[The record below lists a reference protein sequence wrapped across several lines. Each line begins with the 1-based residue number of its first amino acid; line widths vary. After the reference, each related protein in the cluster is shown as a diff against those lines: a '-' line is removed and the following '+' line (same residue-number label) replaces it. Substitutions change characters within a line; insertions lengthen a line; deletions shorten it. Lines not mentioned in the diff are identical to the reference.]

1 MRVFLLLT
9 AAWGLWASPVLCES
23 GLLTACCELSCTED
37 CETDC
42 ECHGCA
48 ELCNARVTKP
58 SSGSELPD
66 FSATHHVATLP
77 PFASAY
83 ADSYWSE
90 FLDPVPIGFW
100 KLSFPFPV
108 SDRPLLV

>member
-1 MRVFLLLT
+1 MRILLLLT
-9 AAWGLWASPVLCES
+9 AVWGLWASPVLCES
-23 GLLTACCELSCTED
+23 GLLKACCEQSSSED

-42 ECHGCA
+42 ECDGCV

-66 FSATHHVATLP
+66 LSAAHLVATLP

-83 ADSYWSE
+83 ADGQWSG
-90 FLDPVPIGFW
+90 FLDRAATGLW
-100 KLSFPFPV
+100 NTNLPFPV

>member
-1 MRVFLLLT
+1 MRILLFLT
-9 AAWGLWASPVLCES
+9 AVWGLWASPVLCES
-23 GLLTACCELSCTED
+23 GLLTACCEQSSTKD
-37 CETDC
+37 CENDC
-42 ECHGCA
+42 ESQGCV

-58 SSGSELPD
+58 TSDSEISD
-66 FSATHHVATLP
+66 FSAAHLVATLP
-77 PFASAY
+77 PIASAY

-100 KLSFPFPV
+100 KLSLPFHV